1 MAADGPAEDLDADLE
16 DDEVELDEELEEDEL
31 EEDELV
37 EGLDGE
43 LAGDDDVPDGFTL
56 VDVEAVVE
64 ADDGEDADGADAATL
79 ARAAAIIDAA
89 TRDEDL
95 AAEDD
100 EDDEL
105 AVKRRG
111 EFVCSVCHLVKRDT
125 QLARP
130 RLRICRDCA

>member
-1 MAADGPAEDLDADLE
+1 MAADAPGEDPDVDLE
-16 DDEVELDEELEEDEL
+16 DDEVELEEDLEDDELEDDELAGGIDEELAEE
-31 EEDELV
+31 
-37 EGLDGE
+37 
-43 LAGDDDVPDGFTL
+43 DDVPEGFTL
-56 VDVEAVVE
+56 VDVDAVVE
-64 ADDGEDADGADAATL
+64 ADEGEDADGADAATL

-89 TRDEDL
+89 TRDEDV

-100 EDDEL
+100 DDDEL